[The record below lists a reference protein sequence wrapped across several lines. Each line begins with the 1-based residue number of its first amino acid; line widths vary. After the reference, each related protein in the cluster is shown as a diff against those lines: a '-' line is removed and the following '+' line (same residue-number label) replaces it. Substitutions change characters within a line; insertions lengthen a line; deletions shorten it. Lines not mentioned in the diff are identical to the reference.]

1 MLSLNWPFRPKI
13 AYFGAFG
20 PFPKMFDLGCYIP
33 LESVIFFLFFEI
45 KKNQKSQKK
54 FFFFRLLYLKEI
66 ACADLSSHVRR
77 LECFLG
83 SLVGHRN
90 GKNQ

>member
-1 MLSLNWPFRPKI
+1 MPFGPKI
-13 AYFGAFG
+13 AHFDVFG
-20 PFPKMFDLGCYIP
+20 PFPKMVDLGCYIP

-45 KKNQKSQKK
+45 KKNQKSQKI

-77 LECFLG
+77 LKFFLG